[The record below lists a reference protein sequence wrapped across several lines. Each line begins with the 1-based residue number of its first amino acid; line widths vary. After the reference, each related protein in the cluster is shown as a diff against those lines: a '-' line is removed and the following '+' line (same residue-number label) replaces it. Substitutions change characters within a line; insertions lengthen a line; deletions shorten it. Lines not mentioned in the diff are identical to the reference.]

1 MSNIRSRLDKI
12 KNFVESDSLY
22 NQQSLGGELNFHI
35 FAYEPSDELVIRDY
49 IKTFIN
55 NYSYENSKVK
65 PVFFDLFEMIL
76 EILDSKKIGTKSI
89 LDMAIE
95 KESKE
100 GTEKLLKSIIG
111 LLKPEAFV
119 ELIKSRL
126 SW

>member
-35 FAYEPSDELVIRDY
+35 FAYKPSDELVIRDY

-76 EILDSKKIGTKSI
+76 EILD
-89 LDMAIE
+89 
-95 KESKE
+95 
-100 GTEKLLKSIIG
+100 
-111 LLKPEAFV
+111 
-119 ELIKSRL
+119 
-126 SW
+126 